1 MGNPY
6 MGVGRNLAYRKS
18 VFMENNGYYHHLKI
32 TGGDDD
38 LIVNRLADEENT
50 AICISPESQTNSV
63 PKQTWNEWYRQ
74 KKRHLSVGKYYKF
87 SDKIRTSMFTFS
99 IIFFWFAIIAQTIL
113 GFLMNVEWFYY
124 IVITTVIIRWLFLT
138 LVLHNI
144 AKKLG
149 LNASVWVYPFWEL
162 FYILYQVI
170 VGFIALTSKKV
181 SWK

>member
-1 MGNPY
+1 
-6 MGVGRNLAYRKS
+6 
-18 VFMENNGYYHHLKI
+18 
-32 TGGDDD
+32 
-38 LIVNRLADEENT
+38 
-50 AICISPESQTNSV
+50 
-63 PKQTWNEWYRQ
+63 
-74 KKRHLSVGKYYKF
+74 
-87 SDKIRTSMFTFS
+87 MFTFS